1 MIQTQNIHS
10 LTDFQRN
17 AAGHI
22 ERLRETGLPEVLTV
36 KGRAELVVQTADAYQ
51 ALLNRLELFESA
63 RAINRGLQEV
73 ADGRGIPLEEFK
85 KRIKARGI
93 KVPGGAR

>member
-17 AAGHI
+17 TAGHI
-22 ERLRETGLPEVLTV
+22 KRLKESGLPEVLTV

-51 ALLNRLELFESA
+51 ALLNRLELYESSA
-63 RAINRGLQEV
+63 AITRGLHDLRE
-73 ADGRGIPLEEFK
+73 GRGSSLEDFDARMRGKIGKAK
-85 KRIKARGI
+85 KGS
-93 KVPGGAR
+93 